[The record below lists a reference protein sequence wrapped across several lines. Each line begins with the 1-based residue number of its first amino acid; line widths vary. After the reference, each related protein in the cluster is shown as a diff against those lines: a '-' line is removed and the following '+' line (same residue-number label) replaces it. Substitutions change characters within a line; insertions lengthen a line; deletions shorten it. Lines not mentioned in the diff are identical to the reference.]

1 MSYRSAFFVLL
12 GVFVLHFS
20 RILFYGEV
28 IFPHDNSL
36 EVGLPEEPNS
46 TRISN
51 RKFSDESS
59 VFIPELANNLRSD
72 RKGWLAT
79 WNPHVELGRLAFQGG
94 LSRAFVLTNLL
105 SWFTS
110 NPFIL
115 YAWLI
120 LLTVGLTA
128 TFFLLFLRSL
138 GLHPV
143 SCACATLGLGF
154 TTATSYWLCFV
165 MFVSATCWLVAL
177 LWLTTEFTKKPSWP
191 AAVGLAFATY
201 CLLVGGYPQV
211 AILSAYVTGAYA
223 VIRLAQMPRTRR
235 ERLRIMLAILSCTG
249 VGVLASL
256 PVYLDLLFV
265 AKDSA
270 RLGDVSDSF
279 FLGVLPP
286 CHNLR
291 ETASF
296 LITIFDWS
304 WLGNAIDP
312 KYPLHFNGLSFT
324 PVYGSLIWLS
334 FLLKNRRAVLFWQL
348 VLIVCLA
355 GTIFPAVYLFAVHH
369 LGFGLSRIQLLGGG
383 IVPGF
388 VLSAF
393 TVDAILRGELRLTIR
408 SVAWLLAPLVAES
421 VVAFWVWHRL
431 PIDAVAVAATFSL
444 VAALLG
450 SIHWRSIPALIG
462 VAVVS
467 TFLYGRALILSRP
480 LQTIHVSS
488 KLIDAIK
495 AHTPDGSRFAIADSE
510 MKMQMPPNQEAL
522 FGLDSVNS
530 YDSLSSRR
538 YQELVRH
545 WSAVGT
551 RIYGRRFEFLDIEWA
566 LADQAFPF
574 SNVHLILSTRP
585 IATDQL
591 TLATEV
597 NGIKLYETTTTPIEL
612 LQTPH
617 FKFSN
622 GGEATINPLAG
633 PANLPSRR
641 AEMLNDFQ
649 RIELTASPDET
660 LLFLSQQYHRAWW
673 ARSHNGALR
682 TVIVNRFYQG
692 VVLPPNT
699 SEVQL
704 FFRPFVLWSWLP
716 QLLFAAAGG
725 LLLLQSALQMVG
737 RQRGVTL
744 SSDRGSQPP

>member
-1 MSYRSAFFVLL
+1 MSYRFAFFLLL

-36 EVGLPEEPNS
+36 EVGLSEKPNS

-51 RKFSDESS
+51 RKFSDESG

-72 RKGWLAT
+72 RKAWLAT
-79 WNPHVELGRLAFQGG
+79 WNPHVQLGRAAFHGA
-94 LSRAFVLTNLL
+94 LSRAFALTNLL
-105 SWFTS
+105 SCFTS
-110 NPFIL
+110 NPFVL
-115 YAWLI
+115 YTALI

-128 TFFLLFLRSL
+128 GFLLLFLRSL

-143 SCACATLGLGF
+143 ACGCAALGLGF
-154 TTATSYWLCFV
+154 TTLISYWLCFV
-165 MFVSATCWLVAL
+165 MFVSAVCWTVCL
-177 LWLTTEFTKKPSWP
+177 LWLVTEFTRKPSWP
-191 AAVGLAFATY
+191 VALGLAFATY
-201 CLLVGGYPQV
+201 CLLMAGYPQV
-211 AILSAYVTGAYA
+211 TILSAYIIGAYA
-223 VIRLAQMPRTRR
+223 LIRLVQMSGTRR
-235 ERLRIMLAILSCTG
+235 EKLRTMLAMFGCA
-249 VGVLASL
+249 VAGVLASL

-265 AKDSA
+265 AKASA

-286 CHNLR
+286 CRTPR
-291 ETASF
+291 EMASF
-296 LITIFDWS
+296 LMTLFDWS

-431 PIDAVAVAATFSL
+431 PIDAVGVVATSL
-444 VAALLG
+444 LIAALLG
-450 SIHWRSIPALIG
+450 CIYWRSIPAFIG

-480 LQTIHVSS
+480 PETIHTSS
-488 KLIDAIK
+488 ELVDAIK
-495 AHTPDGSRFAIADSE
+495 AHAPGGDRFAIADSAITAL
-510 MKMQMPPNQEAL
+510 PPNQEAL
-522 FGLDSVNS
+522 LGLNSVNS

-545 WSAVGT
+545 WSAAGT
-551 RIYGRRFEFLDIEWA
+551 STYGRHFRFLDIKPA
-566 LADQAFPF
+566 LADQGFPF
-574 SNVHLILSTRP
+574 SSAHLILSARP
-585 IATDQL
+585 LVTDQL
-591 TLATEV
+591 TLVSEV
-597 NGIKLYETTTTPIEL
+597 NGIKLYETIATPIEL
-612 LQTPH
+612 LQISR

-622 GGEATINPLAG
+622 GEAEIHPSPG
-633 PANLPSRR
+633 PENLRSHRV
-641 AEMLNDFQ
+641 EMLNDFQ
-649 RIELTASPDET
+649 KIEVAPAPEET
-660 LLFLSQQYHRAWW
+660 LLFLSQQYHRAWR
-673 ARSHNGALR
+673 ARAGQQPLR
-682 TVIVNRFYQG
+682 TVLVNRFYQG
-692 VVLPPNT
+692 VIVPPNT
-699 SEVQL
+699 SEVEL
-704 FFRPFVLWSWLP
+704 SFRPFVLWSWLP
-716 QLLFAAAGG
+716 QGLFIFCAALPLARF
-725 LLLLQSALQMVG
+725 LWLRRPDLSNPSAWA
-737 RQRGVTL
+737 R
-744 SSDRGSQPP
+744 P

>member
-1 MSYRSAFFVLL
+1 MSYRSAFFLL
-12 GVFVLHFS
+12 FGVFVLHFS
-20 RILFYGEV
+20 RILFDGEV
-28 IFPHDNSL
+28 IFPHDNGL
-36 EVGLPEEPNS
+36 EVGLSEKPNT

-72 RKGWLAT
+72 RKAWLAT
-79 WNPHVELGRLAFQGG
+79 WNPHVQLGREAFYGA
-94 LSRAFVLTNLL
+94 LSRAFVVTNLL
-105 SWFTS
+105 SCFTS
-110 NPFIL
+110 NPFVL
-115 YAWLI
+115 YTGLV
-120 LLTVGLTA
+120 LCTVGLIPI
-128 TFFLLFLRSL
+128 FLLLLLRAL

-143 SCACATLGLGF
+143 ACACAAIGLGF

-165 MFVSATCWLVAL
+165 MFVSTTCWLVCL
-177 LWLTTEFTKKPSWP
+177 LWLITEFTRKPSWP
-191 AAVGLAFATY
+191 VALGLAFATY
-201 CLLVGGYPQV
+201 CLLMTGYPQ
-211 AILSAYVTGAYA
+211 ATILSAYITGAYA
-223 VIRLAQMPRTRR
+223 LIRLVQMSGTRR
-235 ERLRIMLAILSCTG
+235 EKLQTMLAMFGCA
-249 VGVLASL
+249 VAGVLASL

-270 RLGDVSDSF
+270 RLGDVNDSF

-286 CHNLR
+286 SRTPR
-291 ETASF
+291 EMASF
-296 LITIFDWS
+296 LMTLFDWS

-312 KYPLHFNGLSFT
+312 QYPLHFNGLSFT

-393 TVDAILRGELRLTIR
+393 TMDAILRGELRLTVR
-408 SVAWLLAPLVAES
+408 SAAWLLAPLVAES

-431 PIDAVAVAATFSL
+431 PIDGVAVVATFLL

-450 SIHWRSIPALIG
+450 SIYWRSIPALIG

-467 TFLYGRALILSRP
+467 TFLYGRTLILSRP
-480 LQTIHVSS
+480 LETIHVSS

-495 AHTPDGSRFAIADSE
+495 AHAPDGDRFAIAE
-510 MKMQMPPNQEAL
+510 GAITALPPNQEAL
-522 FGLDSVNS
+522 FGLNSVNS
-530 YDSLSSRR
+530 HDSLSSRR

-545 WSAVGT
+545 WSAAGT
-551 RIYGRRFEFLDIEWA
+551 STYGRHFRFLDIRWA
-566 LADQAFPF
+566 LADQGFPF
-574 SNVHLILSTRP
+574 SSAHLILSGRP
-585 IATDQL
+585 LATDQL

-597 NGIKLYETTTTPIEL
+597 NGIKLYETNTTPIEL

-622 GGEATINPLAG
+622 GREATINPSAG
-633 PANLPSRR
+633 RANLPSHR

-649 RIELTASPDET
+649 KIEVTASPDET
-660 LLFLSQQYHRAWW
+660 LLFLSQQYHRAWR
-673 ARSHNGALR
+673 AGSHNRSLR
-682 TVIVNRFYQG
+682 TVTVNKFYQG

-699 SEVQL
+699 SEVEL

-716 QLLFAAAGG
+716 QLLFAAAGA
-725 LLLLQSALQMVG
+725 LLLLQSVLQMG
-737 RQRGVTL
+737 RRQRGVRL
-744 SSDRGSQPP
+744 RC